1 MNWMPTAARKTAGW
15 ITIAIMILLVAAGR
29 GSLWTNLVLALL
41 FGGVY
46 RVIANSLASD
56 SVPLFELSEPASDKP
71 HGRVG
76 SILVQASMGS
86 VALLIWTA
94 QFRSGG

>member
-29 GSLWTNLVLALL
+29 GSFWTNVVLALL